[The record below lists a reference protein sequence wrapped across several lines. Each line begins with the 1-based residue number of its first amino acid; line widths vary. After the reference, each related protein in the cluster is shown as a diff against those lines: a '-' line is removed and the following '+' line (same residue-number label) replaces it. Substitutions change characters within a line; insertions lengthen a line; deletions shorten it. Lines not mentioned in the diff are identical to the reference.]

1 VPLWTG
7 PLAGANF
14 GVVVTFKL
22 PGACVEVELLDDA
35 AALEAL
41 ELDEELLEEPQPLS
55 TSSAAHTAAAGRQLF
70 IG

>member
-1 VPLWTG
+1 VPLFTG

-14 GVVVTFKL
+14 GVVVAFRL
-22 PGACVEVELLDDA
+22 PGACVEVELLVDA

-41 ELDEELLEEPQPLS
+41 ELDEEPQPLS
-55 TSSAAHTAAAGRQLF
+55 ASSAAHTAAAGRQLF